1 MKMTPFSCVLC
12 ARPVS
17 AVVDD
22 DCGAK
27 VGLCRAHYLRY
38 QSKECDDL
46 NFRES
51 LKKMKGGKV

>member
-17 AVVDD
+17 AVVNDD
-22 DCGAK
+22 YSSR